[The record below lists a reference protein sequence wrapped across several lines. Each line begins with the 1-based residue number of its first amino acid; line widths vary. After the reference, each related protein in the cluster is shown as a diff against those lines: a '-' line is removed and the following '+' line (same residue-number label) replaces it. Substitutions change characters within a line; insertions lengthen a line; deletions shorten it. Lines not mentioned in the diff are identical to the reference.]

1 MSSEIILP
9 ELAESMTSATL
20 TTWLKQPGDS
30 VRSGE
35 PVAEVETDKTTV
47 EIEAPTDGILDR
59 IQVPAGTEDVVVGT
73 VLAVLRDVDG
83 EEKDTPVDDDG
94 FPSDVSDSEQAVTM
108 EVRLPE
114 MAESMAMATV
124 TTWLRQPGQAV
135 RAGDPIAE
143 IETDK
148 TTVELESPADGI
160 LDVIHVS
167 SGTEDVPVDTVLA
180 TLRLSGDGDVVE
192 ARESGSVQDKPNSDV
207 TTELPAKP
215 TAPELGNKDEVWTS
229 EAADQTHT
237 LSIEATPLARQM
249 SALAGLN
256 LASIS
261 GTGPA
266 GQITKVDIEQRLRG
280 GAASRGATE
289 LISDS
294 AHVDEPLTAMRRVTA
309 ERMTMSKQTAP
320 HFYLEVSCSVE
331 HLVAL
336 RKRANAVSGALPI
349 TVNDLLVRASG
360 LALAKVPQANSAWT
374 GDAVRVFKTVDV
386 AVAVSTPSGLVTPVV
401 RAAETKAVQTIA
413 AELRDLTTRARKG
426 QLKPGDYTG
435 GTCTISNLGMFGV
448 SSLFAILN
456 PPQSCILGFGAIEQ
470 RPVVRDQ
477 RVVVES
483 MMTATLS
490 ADHRAI
496 DGETGAEVLQALKGL
511 LEGPEALFE

>member
-47 EIEAPTDGILDR
+47 EIEATTDGILDR
-59 IQVPAGTEDVVVGT
+59 IEVPAGTEDVAVGT

-94 FPSDVSDSEQAVTM
+94 FPSDASDSEQAVTM

-114 MAESMAMATV
+114 MAESMTMATV

-192 ARESGSVQDKPNSDV
+192 TRESGSVQDKPNSDV
-207 TTELPAKP
+207 AAELPAKP
-215 TAPELGNKDEVWTS
+215 TAPELRNKDEVWAS
-229 EAADQTHT
+229 EA
-237 LSIEATPLARQM
+237 IEATPLARQM

-309 ERMTMSKQTAP
+309 ERMTMSKQTVP
-320 HFYLEVSCSVE
+320 HFYLELSCSVDR
-331 HLVAL
+331 LVAL

-374 GDAVRVFKTVDV
+374 GDAVRVFETVDV

-401 RAAETKAVQTIA
+401 RAAETKAVQAIA

>member
-59 IQVPAGTEDVVVGT
+59 IQVAAGTEDVAVGT

-83 EEKDTPVDDDG
+83 EEKDTPVDDG
-94 FPSDVSDSEQAVTM
+94 VFRSNVSDSGQAVTM
-108 EVRLPE
+108 EVRLPK
-114 MAESMAMATV
+114 MAESMAVATV
-124 TTWLRQPGQAV
+124 TTWLRQPGQVV

-148 TTVELESPADGI
+148 TTVELESPAGGI
-160 LDVIHVS
+160 LDVIHVAA
-167 SGTEDVPVDTVLA
+167 GTEDVPVDTVLA

-192 ARESGSVQDKPNSDV
+192 TRESGSVQDKPNSDV
-207 TTELPAKP
+207 AAELPFKP
-215 TAPELGNKDEVWTS
+215 TAS
-229 EAADQTHT
+229 EAV
-237 LSIEATPLARQM
+237 EATPLARQM

-266 GQITKVDIEQRLRG
+266 GQITKADIERQLRG
-280 GAASRGATE
+280 GAASRESTE
-289 LISDS
+289 PVSDS
-294 AHVDEPLTAMRRVTA
+294 AHADEPLTAMRRVTA
-309 ERMTMSKQTAP
+309 ERMTMSKQTVP
-320 HFYLEVSCSVE
+320 HFYLELSCSVE
-331 HLVAL
+331 HLVAF

-374 GDAVRVFKTVDV
+374 GDAVRVFETVDV

-413 AELRDLTTRARKG
+413 VELRDLATRARKG

-483 MMTATLS
+483 MMTVTLS

-496 DGETGAEVLQALKGL
+496 DGETGAELLQALKEL
-511 LEGPEALFE
+511 LEGPGVLFE

>member
-59 IQVPAGTEDVVVGT
+59 IQVAAGTEDVAVGT

-83 EEKDTPVDDDG
+83 EEKDTPVDDG
-94 FPSDVSDSEQAVTM
+94 VFRSNVSDSGQAVTM
-108 EVRLPE
+108 EVRLPK
-114 MAESMAMATV
+114 MTESMAVATV
-124 TTWLRQPGQAV
+124 TTWLRQPGQVV

-148 TTVELESPADGI
+148 TTVELESPAGGI
-160 LDVIHVS
+160 LDVIHVAA
-167 SGTEDVPVDTVLA
+167 GTEDVPVDTVLA

-192 ARESGSVQDKPNSDV
+192 TRESGSVQDKPNSDV
-207 TTELPAKP
+207 AAELPFKP
-215 TAPELGNKDEVWTS
+215 TAS
-229 EAADQTHT
+229 EAV
-237 LSIEATPLARQM
+237 EATPLARQM

-266 GQITKVDIEQRLRG
+266 GQITKADIERQLRG
-280 GAASRGATE
+280 GAASRESTE
-289 LISDS
+289 PVSDS
-294 AHVDEPLTAMRRVTA
+294 AHADEPLTAMRRVTA
-309 ERMTMSKQTAP
+309 ERMTMSKQTVP
-320 HFYLEVSCSVE
+320 HFYLELSCSVE
-331 HLVAL
+331 HLVAF

-374 GDAVRVFKTVDV
+374 GDAVRVFETVDV

-413 AELRDLTTRARKG
+413 AELRDLATRARKG
-426 QLKPGDYTG
+426 QLKPDDYTG

-477 RVVVES
+477 KVVVES
-483 MMTATLS
+483 MMTVTLS

-496 DGETGAEVLQALKGL
+496 DGKTGAELLQALKGL
-511 LEGPEALFE
+511 LEGPGSLFE

>member
-20 TTWLKQPGDS
+20 ITWLKQPGDS

-59 IQVPAGTEDVVVGT
+59 IQVAAGTEDVAVGT
-73 VLAVLRDVDG
+73 VLAVLRDIDG
-83 EEKDTPVDDDG
+83 EEQDTPVDDG
-94 FPSDVSDSEQAVTM
+94 VFRSGVSDSGQAVMM

-114 MAESMAMATV
+114 MAESMAVATV

-167 SGTEDVPVDTVLA
+167 AGTEDVPVGTVLA
-180 TLRLSGDGDVVE
+180 TLRLSGDGGVATVI
-192 ARESGSVQDKPNSDV
+192 RESGLVQDNPNSDV
-207 TTELPAKP
+207 AAEFPAKP
-215 TAPELGNKDEVWTS
+215 MAPELKNKDEVLAS
-229 EAADQTHT
+229 EA
-237 LSIEATPLARQM
+237 IEATPLARQM

-266 GQITKVDIEQRLRG
+266 GKIKKADIERQLRG
-280 GAASRGATE
+280 GAASRGSTE
-289 LISDS
+289 PVSDS
-294 AHVDEPLTAMRRVTA
+294 AHADEPLTAMRRVTA
-309 ERMTMSKQTAP
+309 DRMTMSKQTVP
-320 HFYLEVSCSVE
+320 HFYLELSCSVE
-331 HLVAL
+331 HLVVL
-336 RKRANAVSGALPI
+336 RKRANAVAGALPI

-374 GDAVRVFKTVDV
+374 GDAVRVFETVDV

-413 AELRDLTTRARKG
+413 AELRDLATRARKG
-426 QLKPGDYTG
+426 QLKPDDYTG

-477 RVVVES
+477 KVVVES
-483 MMTATLS
+483 MMTVTLS

-496 DGETGAEVLQALKGL
+496 DGETGAELLQALKGL
-511 LEGPEALFE
+511 LEGPGALFE